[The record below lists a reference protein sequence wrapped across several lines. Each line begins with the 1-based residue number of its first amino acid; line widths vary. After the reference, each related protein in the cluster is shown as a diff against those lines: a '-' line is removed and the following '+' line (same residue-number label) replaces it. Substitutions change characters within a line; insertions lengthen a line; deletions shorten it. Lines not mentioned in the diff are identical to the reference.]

1 MSDDFEIEKVEEGSW
16 EDLFNGEWERKNRP
30 FEYFINYKVFKDKTL
45 FGYFPYHV
53 IFEFPK
59 FIWNR
64 IDGFLREVK
73 WAYQRVYR
81 GWDDRVVWSVDAW
94 LSEIMPDILKK
105 LKEDKQG
112 VPIEFFDD
120 PLKDSHTHEEFSV
133 AKEKLDAEIDK
144 MIAGFLS
151 SKKIIDWNW
160 KNKDEKEF
168 LEKTFKEGMDS
179 FIENYFALW
188 D

>member
-1 MSDDFEIEKVEEGSW
+1 MSDEFEIEKVEEGSW
-16 EDLFNGEWERKNRP
+16 EDLFNGEWQRKNRP

-64 IDGFLREVK
+64 IDDFLREVK

-94 LSEIMPDILKK
+94 LSEIMPDILRK
-105 LKEDKQG
+105 LKEDKYG
-112 VPIEFFDD
+112 VPHEFFDD
-120 PLKDSHTHEEFSV
+120 PFSESSEEEWSI
-133 AKEKLDAEIDK
+133 AKEKWDNELDK
-144 MIAGFLS
+144 MIVGYMC
-151 SKKIIDWNW
+151 SKKIIDWDW
-160 KNKDEKEF
+160 KNDDDKER
-168 LEKTFKEGMDS
+168 LQKTFEEGMKS
-179 FIENYFALW
+179 FTKYYFNLW